1 VKALADLQLF
11 VATVEAGSLSAAAR
25 RLGLTPAG
33 ASAAIKRLEAELGV
47 PLLLRTTRKQRL
59 SPQGEL
65 FLTHARQALDTLQAA
80 QSSLQRRQEAI
91 QGRLRV
97 SVPSDLGRHV
107 LQPWLDDFLLMHPG
121 LSLQLHVSDRL
132 ADPYSQP
139 VDVLVRYGAPPDSSL
154 VALPLAPANR
164 RLMVASPEYVRRRG
178 APESPLALLEHD
190 TLCYMLGEQAHDRWR
205 FESPQG
211 QPIEVAVEARRLAD
225 DGEVVRR
232 WAVQGQGI
240 AYKSELD
247 VAHDLRAGRL
257 VPLCADWRGELGPL
271 NLMCADRRQLSP
283 AVRLLH
289 AFLGERLAAHA
300 AWSSNHPSSK
310 LFSEDA

>member
-65 FLTHARQALDTLQAA
+65 FLGHARQALDAIEAAQAALQA
-80 QSSLQRRQEAI
+80 RQERIA
-91 QGRLRV
+91 GRLRV
-97 SVPSDLGRHV
+97 SVPSDLGRQV
-107 LQPWLDDFLLMHPG
+107 LQPWLDEFLDRHPA
-121 LSLQLHVSDRL
+121 LTLHLQVSDRL
-132 ADPYSQP
+132 ADVFGQP
-139 VDVLVRYGAPPDSSL
+139 VDILVRYGSPPDSTL
-154 VALPLAPANR
+154 VALPLAPHNR
-164 RLMVASPEYVRRRG
+164 RVLVASPAYLARRG
-178 APESPLALLEHD
+178 RPASPPDLAAHA
-190 TLCYMLGEQAHDRWR
+190 TLCYTLGEHVHDHWR
-205 FESPQG
+205 FHAPGGAPLELAV
-211 QPIEVAVEARRLAD
+211 QPSRVAD

-232 WAVQGQGI
+232 WAVAGQGI
-240 AYKSELD
+240 AYKSALD
-247 VAHDLRAGRL
+247 VADDLRAGCL
-257 VPLCADWRGELGPL
+257 ELLCPDWATEPSPL

-289 AFLGERLAAHA
+289 AHLLARLRQHWPAALLGPQGAA
-300 AWSSNHPSSK
+300 
-310 LFSEDA
+310 